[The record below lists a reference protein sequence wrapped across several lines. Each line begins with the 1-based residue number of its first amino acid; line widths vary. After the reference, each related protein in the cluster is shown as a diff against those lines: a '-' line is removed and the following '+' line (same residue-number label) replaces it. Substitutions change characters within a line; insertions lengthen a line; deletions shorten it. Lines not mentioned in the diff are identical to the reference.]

1 MSQDDPCKYLN
12 LFLKHHSAQFEAGWK
27 GGKGINIYVR
37 VVHTRNQFRF
47 IAMKK
52 PLTLFKRSA
61 SVKRLK
67 RIPKVSDKFVR
78 GNTSFADSN

>member
-1 MSQDDPCKYLN
+1 MSQDDPCKYQN
-12 LFLKHHSAQFEAGWK
+12 LFLKHLSAQFDAGWK

-52 PLTLFKRSA
+52 PLALFKRSA

-67 RIPKVSDKFVR
+67 RIPKVSDKFAQ

>member
-1 MSQDDPCKYLN
+1 MEGREGHKYLCPGRP
-12 LFLKHHSAQFEAGWK
+12 H
-27 GGKGINIYVR
+27 
-37 VVHTRNQFRF
+37 RNQFRF

-52 PLTLFKRSA
+52 PLALFKRSA

-67 RIPKVSDKFVR
+67 RIPKVSDKFAQ